1 MRQKGKNRTINT
13 RSYFSRFILLTAPTP
28 STATSIV
35 HPKTCKNLLD
45 NFLLTASSST
55 NKTRGGT
62 AHPGTYADL
71 RTRRVC
77 TEGARVSNETGA
89 FPVVGDGLTTSFSS
103 VLFSGSGSRPLSE
116 FASKVQLPFAS
127 SSPERGSRW
136 PSVNT
141 CKPSCEMVCGGY
153 CAIVLSAA
161 AASVGM
167 TNESDPDGTL
177 APCALRDVEATPWA
191 LCGRLRCNSSI
202 RASASCR

>member
-1 MRQKGKNRTINT
+1 MTRNETRRKRRTINT
-13 RSYFSRFILLTAPTP
+13 RSYFSKFILLTAPTP

-45 NFLLTASSST
+45 SFLLTASSST

-77 TEGARVSNETGA
+77 AEGGRAANCGA
-89 FPVVGDGLTTSFSS
+89 GGFANVGDGLTTSLSS
-103 VLFSGSGSRPLSE
+103 VPFSGSGSRPLSE
-116 FASKVQLPFAS
+116 FASKVQLPLAS

-141 CKPSCEMVCGGY
+141 CKPSCERLCVEY
-153 CAIVLSAA
+153 CAIALSAV
-161 AASVGM
+161 ASGGI
-167 TNESDPDGTL
+167 TNASDPEGML
-177 APCALRDVEATPWA
+177 GPSAL
-191 LCGRLRCNSSI
+191 
-202 RASASCR
+202 